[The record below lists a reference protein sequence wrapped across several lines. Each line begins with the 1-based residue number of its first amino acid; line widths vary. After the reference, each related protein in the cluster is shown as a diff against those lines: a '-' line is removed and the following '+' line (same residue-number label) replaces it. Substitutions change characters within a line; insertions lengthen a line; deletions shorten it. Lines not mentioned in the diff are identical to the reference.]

1 MARKDNNGTV
11 TKGDMRRM
19 MKEMKAPEHSVNA
32 NKERCA
38 MCANL
43 VKCGLLQREILENR
57 NRGKAEPRQLP
68 LYACTTSNFKKFV
81 YNDNNL

>member
-11 TKGDMRRM
+11 T
-19 MKEMKAPEHSVNA
+19 
-32 NKERCA
+32 
-38 MCANL
+38 
-43 VKCGLLQREILENR
+43 
-57 NRGKAEPRQLP
+57 KAEPRQLP